1 MNCAEPFASSVSNN
15 AAPVTAYEDK
25 RIPVAGGLTLHAR
38 FYEGGDKTPALCLHG
53 LTRNAADFEE
63 LAPKIA
69 GTGRDVLALT
79 FRGRGA
85 SDYDP
90 DYLNYHPLQYRDDV
104 LTAMDALNLPEA
116 VFVGTSLGGIT
127 TMLVNESAPER
138 VKAAIINDVGP
149 ELAPEGIARIAGYA
163 GKTKTDVADLE
174 EAAAEIRAVN
184 GVAFPDADDAFW
196 RQFARRTFR
205 ENADRSWTLAYDPN
219 IGKALTE
226 VGAAPD
232 LWTPFESLK
241 HKPTLIIR
249 GGISDLLSP
258 EIIEKMRAV
267 HPNFDYAEIPNVGH
281 APMLTEPAAWD
292 AIEGFLSRVP

>member
-1 MNCAEPFASSVSNN
+1 MIPF
-15 AAPVTAYEDK
+15 EDK
-25 RIPVAGGLTLHAR
+25 TIPAGAGLKLHAR
-38 FYEGGDKTPALCLHG
+38 YYRGGAKTPVLCLHG

-69 GTGRDVLALT
+69 ETRRDVVALT
-79 FRGRGA
+79 FRGRGR

-90 DYLNYHPLQYRDDV
+90 DYLNYQPLMYRDDV
-104 LTAMDALNLPEA
+104 LTAMDTLSLPEA

-127 TMLVNESAPER
+127 TMLVNEAAPER

-149 ELAPEGIARIAGYA
+149 ELAVEGITRIASYA

-184 GVAFPDADDAFW
+184 GIAFPDADDAFW
-196 RQFARRTFR
+196 LAFARRTFR
-205 ENADRSWTLAYDPN
+205 ENSDGTWTLAYDPN

-226 VGAAPD
+226 VGPAPD
-232 LWTPFESLK
+232 LWGPFESLK
-241 HKPTLIIR
+241 DKPTLIIR
-249 GGISDLLSP
+249 GAISDLLSQ
-258 EIIEKMRAV
+258 EIVEKMRAV
-267 HPNFDYAEIPNVGH
+267 HPNFAYAEIANVGH

-292 AIEGFLSRVP
+292 AIEDFLKRLPD

>member
-1 MNCAEPFASSVSNN
+1 MTSF
-15 AAPVTAYEDK
+15 EDK
-25 RIPVAGGLTLHAR
+25 TIPAGAGINLHAR
-38 FYEGGDKTPALCLHG
+38 CYRGGTKTPVLCLHG
-53 LTRNAADFEE
+53 LTRNASDFED

-69 GTGRDVLALT
+69 ATGRDVYALT
-79 FRGRGA
+79 FRGRGR

-90 DYLNYHPLQYRDDV
+90 DYLNYHPITYRDDV
-104 LTAMDALNLPEA
+104 LKAMDTFDLPEA

-127 TMLVNESAPER
+127 TMLVNEAAPER

-184 GVAFPDADDAFW
+184 GVAFPDADDDFW
-196 RQFARRTFR
+196 RAFARRTFR
-205 ENADRSWTLAYDPN
+205 ENPDGSWTLAYDPN
-219 IGKALTE
+219 IGRALSE

-232 LWTPFESLK
+232 LWAPFESLK
-241 HKPTLIIR
+241 NKPTLIIR

-258 EIIEKMRAV
+258 EIIAKMRAV
-267 HPNFDYAEIPNVGH
+267 HPNFGYAEIPNVGH
-281 APMLTEPAAWD
+281 APTLTEPAAWD
-292 AIEGFLSRVP
+292 AIKGFLGTIA